1 LLRHHQRRDRISV
14 ISGISMSP
22 RRRRYG
28 LYFQLFPH
36 NIRQPEV
43 CAFLRDLLR
52 HLRGPVILIW
62 DNGAI
67 HGGEPIRALQARHP
81 RLHLYRFPG
90 YAPEL
95 NPDEGVWQQAKR
107 ALANGRPDSQR
118 ELGRHLPS
126 QLKRLRHSQPH
137 LRACVRRSDLRG
149 L

>member
-1 LLRHHQRRDRISV
+1 V
-14 ISGISMSP
+14 SP

-28 LYFQLFPH
+28 LYFSLWLH

-52 HLRGPVILIW
+52 HLRGAVIVVW
-62 DNGAI
+62 DNGTI
-67 HGGEPIRALQARHP
+67 HGGEPLRALQARYP
-81 RLHLYRFPG
+81 RLHLYRFPS

-95 NPDEGVWQQAKR
+95 NPDEGVWQHAKR

-118 ELGRHLPS
+118 ELTRHLRS
-126 QLKRLRHSQPH
+126 QLARLRRSQLH
-137 LRACVRRSDLRG
+137 LRGCVRGSDLPG